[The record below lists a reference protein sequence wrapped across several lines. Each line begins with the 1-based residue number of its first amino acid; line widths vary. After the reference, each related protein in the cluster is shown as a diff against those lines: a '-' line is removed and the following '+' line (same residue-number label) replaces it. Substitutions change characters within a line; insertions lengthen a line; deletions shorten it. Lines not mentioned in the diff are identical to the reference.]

1 MPLIWRSGILIVPL
15 LLLSVSALAQESESE
30 ETVAKQ
36 LQSLKME
43 MEGLRKVNEVM
54 KGQIDELR
62 ARTQDNWLT
71 EHRAEEIRIIVQ
83 DVLADADTRASLLQ
97 DGLIAGWRD
106 HFFLASPDGRFKL
119 QVGGQIQ
126 ARWVYNFHDQSDRHI
141 QGFENTR
148 TKLIFQGHVFSPDWS
163 YLVRSDFS
171 RAGGGAVLD
180 DAWIRHNLN
189 NEISIRVGQFKLPF
203 SREFLVSSARQLAV
217 ERSLIDGVFNVG
229 RSQGIE
235 IRYQDDIARWAI
247 AFSDGGQDNLGA
259 EAGFNII
266 GIVADP
272 ANSPAL
278 NRDTEFALTG
288 RYEMLIAGNWEQF
301 NDFTSPLSDAFG
313 MMVGAAI
320 HAQHGEF
327 GVTGTRGERW
337 IAWTADIS
345 LEYGGANVFA
355 SFTHHYVDDPFFFLD
370 GYGVVVQAG
379 VYLTPKWEVFG
390 RYEYS
395 WLDFDTAFGSV
406 ERSDLG
412 VLTVGANYYIDGHDL
427 KWSTDIGFGVTQIED
442 FWGANSRAGY
452 RTDAEEAEPQIV
464 FRTQLQLL
472 F

>member
-1 MPLIWRSGILIVPL
+1 MSLIWRSGIMIVPL
-15 LLLSVSALAQESESE
+15 LLLSESALAQESESE
-30 ETVAKQ
+30 ETVAEQ
-36 LQSLKME
+36 LQSLRKE
-43 MEGLRKVNEVM
+43 MEGLRQVNEVM
-54 KGQIDELR
+54 KGEIDELR

-71 EHRAEEIRIIVQ
+71 EHRAEEIRSLVQ

-97 DGLIAGWRD
+97 DGLIAGWSD

-126 ARWVYNFHDQSDRHI
+126 FRWVYNYHDQKDRHI

-163 YLVRSDFS
+163 YLVRSNFS
-171 RAGGGAVLD
+171 RDGGSAVLE
-180 DAWIRHNLN
+180 DAWIRHTVN
-189 NEISIRVGQFKLPF
+189 NEVSIRVGQFKLPF
-203 SREFLVSSARQLAV
+203 SREFLVSSTRQLAV

-235 IRYQDDIARWAI
+235 IRVQDETAWWAI

-259 EAGFNII
+259 EAGFTII
-266 GIVADP
+266 GIASDP

-278 NRDTEFALTG
+278 DRDTEFALTG

-301 NDFTSPLSDAFG
+301 NDFTSPQSDAFG

-327 GVTGTRGERW
+327 GVVGARGERW

-355 SFTHHYVDDPFFFLD
+355 SFTHHYVDDPIFFFN

-379 VYLTPKWEVFG
+379 VYLTPKWEAFG

-395 WLDFDTAFGSV
+395 WLDFDTSFGPI
-406 ERSDLG
+406 ERSVLG
-412 VLTVGANYYIDGHDL
+412 VFTVGTNYYIDGHDM

-442 FWGANSRAGY
+442 FWGANSQAGY
-452 RTDAEEAEPQIV
+452 RTDAEGAEPQIV